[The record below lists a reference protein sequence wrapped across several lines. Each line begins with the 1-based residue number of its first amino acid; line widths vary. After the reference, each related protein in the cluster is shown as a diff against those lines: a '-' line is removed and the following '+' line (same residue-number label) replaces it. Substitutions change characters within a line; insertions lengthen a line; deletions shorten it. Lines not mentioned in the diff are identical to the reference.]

1 MIDNLIRL
9 GDTPDEAIHSTL
21 FHRYAS
27 VIAAGLTTK
36 ILHHMALSVLPRCLI
51 DCHEEIIIL
60 LVAES

>member
-9 GDTPDEAIHSTL
+9 GDMPDEAIYSTV

-36 ILHHMALSVLPRCLI
+36 ITSHSGWLSSQGCII
-51 DCHEEIIIL
+51 DCHEEMIICCW
-60 LVAES
+60 VVR